1 MSGASQETGS
11 AEMTTLLL
19 LSLHAELS
27 ELRVEVLRRRRDLLE
42 APQPASRKVP
52 EAGRT
57 RTSFVEYVSEVW
69 PHSR

>member
-1 MSGASQETGS
+1 MSGARQETGS
-11 AEMTTLLL
+11 AGVTTLLL

-27 ELRVEVLRRRRDLLE
+27 ELRVEVLRRRDLLE